1 MCVCVVVGG
10 IGANISAMLRNRA
23 LSYLHR
29 SVLLRILVEDD
40 NSLLYETQVGHDPR
54 GCALGDPSIFA
65 AMLQCAPS
73 QHNACHV

>member
-1 MCVCVVVGG
+1 MALMCVCVVGG

-40 NSLLYETQVGHDPR
+40 NSLLYETQVGHNSQPAR
-54 GCALGDPSIFA
+54 MRSWRPFYFCRNVAMRALST
-65 AMLQCAPS
+65 
-73 QHNACHV
+73 